1 MLGHLLHRSI
11 SLNTIYGNLLK
22 SRRMSHA
29 SNKKDDE
36 TSSAKGWEH
45 VYVCQGITK
54 DLQIYLLG
62 NTIDV
67 QFNQIL

>member
-1 MLGHLLHRSI
+1 
-11 SLNTIYGNLLK
+11 
-22 SRRMSHA
+22 MSHA